1 MGNPSERLRLI
12 YERIDGD
19 FESVCRRFSKEE
31 KVMKYLIKFAASSD
45 YLELEEAYK
54 NLQYD
59 VIFRNTHN
67 IKGVAANLGFT
78 DLFNKSDTLCEM
90 TRGGDPG
97 TDISGNVDEISA
109 AYRKVIAALN
119 DMIKEGILQ

>member
-1 MGNPSERLRLI
+1 MESPGGKLRSI

-19 FESVCRRFSKEE
+19 YDSICKRFSKEE
-31 KVMKYLIKFAASSD
+31 KVMKYLCKFAASKD

-54 NLQYD
+54 NLRYED
-59 VIFRNTHN
+59 IFRSTHN

-78 DLFNKSDTLCEM
+78 ELFNKCDTLCEM

-109 AYRKVIAALN
+109 AYRKVTDALN
-119 DMIKEGILQ
+119 GMIEEGILQ